1 MMRIATTARPMAVL
15 LAAVSCALAG
25 CGAVSPVR
33 VSADGGAAG
42 TPSSVPA
49 ATTAQSARSPQG
61 SAARSRPAGQAAA
74 NLSARAART
83 AGPPQRGIDIDWY
96 DGDLGPG
103 NTVANEAPEYV
114 HYAKELGANWLSITF
129 PLFEASRRS
138 SVLVRRS
145 PTPSPA
151 DLNILI
157 QDARAAGLS
166 VMLRPLLDSSNL
178 GHSRVRWTPPN
189 LSRWFASYRR
199 ILTPYARMAQQDH
212 VKVFTVG
219 VEFDAFGGSSLWN
232 GLDRAIG
239 KVYKGRLAYA
249 NNWSHLPAGTGYGG
263 SRVRQDVDAYP
274 AFQVPDSTTIAVLTH
289 HWDAWDSQ
297 LRARTVL
304 SEVGIPAQPGMY
316 RHPYEWKSNGPI
328 ARYVQ
333 VRWFAAACNAVVDD
347 HLGGIFFWSLP
358 FGSSLT
364 VPSGLANPGSWAA
377 TRGATEIARCFA
389 RLEARQVRVSPP
401 AAGSS

>member
-1 MMRIATTARPMAVL
+1 MMRIANTARPMAAAV
-15 LAAVSCALAG
+15 LAAAVGCALAG
-25 CGAVSPVR
+25 CGTTSPVQL
-33 VSADGGAAG
+33 SANGGATGLA
-42 TPSSVPA
+42 SQSA
-49 ATTAQSARSPQG
+49 APTASQSARSPLG
-61 SAARSRPAGQAAA
+61 AGASSRPAVDATATPSTRTVA
-74 NLSARAART
+74 TASARAART
-83 AGPPQRGIDIDWY
+83 SGPPQRGIDIDWY

-114 HYAKELGANWLSITF
+114 NYVKELGANWLSITF
-129 PLFEASRRS
+129 PLYEASRTS
-138 SVLVRRS
+138 PVLVRRS

-157 QDARAAGLS
+157 QAARSAGLS

-178 GHSRVRWTPPN
+178 GHSRVRWTPRN

-212 VKVFTVG
+212 VSVFTVG
-219 VEFDAFGGSSLWN
+219 VEFDAFAGTSLWN
-232 GLDRAIG
+232 GLDAALR

-249 NNWSHLPAGTGYGG
+249 NNWSHLPAGSSYGG
-263 SRVRQDVDAYP
+263 HVRQDVDAYP
-274 AFQVPDSTTIAVLTH
+274 AFQVPDSATMAVLTR

-316 RHPYEWKSNGPI
+316 QHPYEWKSNGPI

-333 VRWFAAACNAVVDD
+333 VRWFAAACNAVVAD

-377 TRGATEIARCFA
+377 TRGATEIARCFSK
-389 RLEARQVRVSPP
+389 LKNVK
-401 AAGSS
+401 